1 VTALIEARGLAKRF
15 GARTVFSGV
24 HLALRERE
32 ITGLVGANGAGKT
45 TLLRTLL
52 GFVRPS
58 AGEVGRSVPSGAV
71 EHFGGAPTLPPH
83 LSAQAWVRLVSRG
96 GASCDDPRPIRVL
109 SRGSRQ
115 ILGLST
121 VLARRDARVFLLD
134 EPWEGLDPDGSRWLS
149 ESLRQRRDGGCAFL
163 VSSHRLYDLAGL
175 CGRYAFLANGRVTIL
190 AAAEIAEPV
199 GAPDLSRVFDL
210 LRCSL

>member
-1 VTALIEARGLAKRF
+1 MTALLEARGLAKRF
-15 GARTVFSGV
+15 GSRTVFSGV
-24 HLALRERE
+24 HLAIRERE
-32 ITGLVGANGAGKT
+32 IMGLVGANGAGKT
-45 TLLRTLL
+45 TLLRILL

-58 AGEVGRSVPSGAV
+58 GGEVFRSVPPGAI

-83 LSAQAWVRLVSRG
+83 LQARAWVRLVSRG

-115 ILGLST
+115 LLGLSS

-149 ESLRQRRDGGCAFL
+149 ERLRQRQDGGCALL

-175 CGRYAFLANGRVTIL
+175 CGRYAFLANGRVTVL
-190 AAAEIAEPV
+190 ATADIAEPV
-199 GAPDLSRVFDL
+199 GASDLSRVFDR
-210 LRCSL
+210 LRSSP